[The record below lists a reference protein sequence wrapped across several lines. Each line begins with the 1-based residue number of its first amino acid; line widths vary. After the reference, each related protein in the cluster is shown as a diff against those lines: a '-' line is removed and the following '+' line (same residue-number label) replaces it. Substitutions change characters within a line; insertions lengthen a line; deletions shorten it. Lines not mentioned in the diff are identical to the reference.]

1 MKPIPIHAA
10 RHIAEYYGYDQ
21 VVIIAREIGDKGGEH
36 CTTYGRDK
44 ANCDV
49 AARIGDFLKFKV
61 MGWIKE
67 PAAETS
73 ADCAHTLLLTIAEK
87 SPASIG
93 HVLYCNECGAL
104 CVDGS
109 WTLCAAHERSCT
121 CARKRSGEQSNGSA
135 DST

>member
-21 VVIIAREIGDKGGEH
+21 VVIIARKVGDKGGEH

-61 MGWIKE
+61 MGWVAENTVDYEPKE
-67 PAAETS
+67 N
-73 ADCAHTLLLTIAEK
+73 
-87 SPASIG
+87 G
-93 HVLYCNECGAL
+93 
-104 CVDGS
+104 DG
-109 WTLCAAHERSCT
+109 
-121 CARKRSGEQSNGSA
+121 
-135 DST
+135 